1 MPGTVYAGSQEFQV
15 DLEQFTAAIAAVTA
29 DKNAI
34 EDDFSRIQ
42 SALDH
47 LGDTWQSPAGDT
59 YDSLQGSLTSAVQQM
74 ISVLNEII
82 SRMNATY
89 QTYENAE
96 QANANNL
103 T

>member
-59 YDSLQGSLTSAVQQM
+59 YDSLQGSLTSAV
-74 ISVLNEII
+74 
-82 SRMNATY
+82 SR
-89 QTYENAE
+89 
-96 QANANNL
+96 
-103 T
+103 

>member
-1 MPGTVYAGSQEFQV
+1 MSGTVYVGSHEFQV
-15 DLEQFTAAIAAVTA
+15 DLEQFQEAIAAVTA

-34 EDDFSRIQ
+34 EDDFSQIQ
-42 SALDH
+42 SALSS

-59 YDSLQGSLTSAVQQM
+59 YDNLKGSLTSATQQM
-74 ISVLNEII
+74 LSVLNDII

-89 QTYENAE
+89 QTYENIE
-96 QANANNL
+96 QANAQNL